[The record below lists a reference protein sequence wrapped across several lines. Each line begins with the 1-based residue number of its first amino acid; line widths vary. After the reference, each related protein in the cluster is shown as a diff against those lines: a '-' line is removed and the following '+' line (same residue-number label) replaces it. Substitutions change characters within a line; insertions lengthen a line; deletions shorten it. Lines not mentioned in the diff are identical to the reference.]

1 MSDIIK
7 INKVHIM
14 FEQSATFKNEF
25 NKLGYNAT
33 TYDIENQFNKT
44 DNVVDLFKEIE
55 NAYDNKSSIFDS
67 ISSDDMIVAF
77 YPCTWF
83 SVQNELIYSRKSY
96 NFRTWN
102 DEKIDKYISNRERE
116 RDIVYSIL
124 LKFIHVVK
132 RKNIKTVIENPYTRN
147 YLLYQKEMK
156 QPDLIIENRRVLGDY
171 FIKPTMFYFYNFEP
185 TLFSDFIQGN
195 NESLKIVSKE
205 SGINRS
211 LMRGDFANNFIRKYI
226 LGK

>member
-1 MSDIIK
+1 MK

-44 DNVVDLFKEIE
+44 DNVVDLFNEIE
-55 NAYDNKSSIFDS
+55 NAYDNKNSIFDN

-83 SVQNELIYSRKSY
+83 SVQNELIYSRKAY

-102 DEKIDKYISNRERE
+102 DEKIDKYISKRKKERE
-116 RDIVYSIL
+116 RVYSIM
-124 LKFIHVVK
+124 FF
-132 RKNIKTVIENPYTRN
+132 TN
-147 YLLYQKEMK
+147 Y
-156 QPDLIIENRRVLGDY
+156 
-171 FIKPTMFYFYNFEP
+171 
-185 TLFSDFIQGN
+185 IQLN
-195 NESLKIVSKE
+195 NESLKKVKDE
-205 SGINRS
+205 HGINRS
-211 LMRGDFANNFIRKYI
+211 LMHGDFANNFIRKYI

>member
-1 MSDIIK
+1 MK

-55 NAYDNKSSIFDS
+55 NAYDNKNSIFDN

-83 SVQNELIYSRKSY
+83 SVQNELIYSRKVY

-102 DEKIDKYISNRERE
+102 DEKIDKYISKRERE
-116 RDIVYSIL
+116 RERVYSIL

-156 QPDLIIENRRVLGDY
+156 QPDLIIKNRRVLGDY
-171 FIKPTMFYFYNFEP
+171 YIKPTMFYFYNFEP
-185 TLFSDFIQGN
+185 TFFTNYIRVN
-195 NESLKIVSKE
+195 NEGLKKVSDE
-205 SGINRS
+205 RGINRS
-211 LMRGDFANNFIRKYI
+211 LMHGDFANNFIRKYI

>member
-1 MSDIIK
+1 MK
-7 INKVHIM
+7 TNKVHIM

-55 NAYDNKSSIFDS
+55 NAYDNKNSIFDN

-83 SVQNELIYSRKSY
+83 SVQNELIYSKKVY

-102 DEKIDKYISNRERE
+102 DEKIDKYISKRKKERE
-116 RDIVYSIL
+116 RVYSIL

-171 FIKPTMFYFYNFEP
+171 YIKPTMFYFYNFEP
-185 TLFSDFIQGN
+185 TFFTDYIRVN
-195 NESLKIVSKE
+195 NESLKRVNDE

-211 LMRGDFANNFIRKYI
+211 LMHGDFANNFIRKYI
-226 LGK
+226 LGN

>member
-1 MSDIIK
+1 MK

-55 NAYDNKSSIFDS
+55 NAYDNKNSIFDN

-83 SVQNELIYSRKSY
+83 SVQNELIYSKKAY

-102 DEKIDKYISNRERE
+102 DKKIDKYINKRKKERE
-116 RDIVYSIL
+116 RVYSVL

-132 RKNIKTVIENPYTRN
+132 RKNIKTIIENPYTRN

-171 FIKPTMFYFYNFEP
+171 YIKPTMFYFYNFEP
-185 TLFSDFIQGN
+185 TFFTNYIRVNNVGLKKVSD
-195 NESLKIVSKE
+195 ER
-205 SGINRS
+205 GINRS
-211 LMRGDFANNFIRKYI
+211 LMHGDFANNFIRKYI

>member
-1 MSDIIK
+1 MK

-55 NAYDNKSSIFDS
+55 NAYDKKNSIFDN

-83 SVQNELIYSRKSY
+83 SVQNELIYSKKVY

-102 DEKIDKYISNRERE
+102 DEKIDKYISKRERE
-116 RDIVYSIL
+116 RERVYLIL
-124 LKFIHVVK
+124 LKFIQVVK
-132 RKNIKTVIENPYTRN
+132 RKNIKTIIENPYTRN

-171 FIKPTMFYFYNFEP
+171 YIKPTMFYFYNFEP
-185 TLFSDFIQGN
+185 TFFTDYIRVN
-195 NESLKIVSKE
+195 NESLKKVSDE
-205 SGINRS
+205 RGINRS
-211 LMRGDFANNFIRKYI
+211 LMHGDFANNFIRKYI
-226 LGK
+226 LGN